1 MTSLFYQY
9 CYYSLK
15 CL

>member
-9 CYYSLK
+9 CYYSLR